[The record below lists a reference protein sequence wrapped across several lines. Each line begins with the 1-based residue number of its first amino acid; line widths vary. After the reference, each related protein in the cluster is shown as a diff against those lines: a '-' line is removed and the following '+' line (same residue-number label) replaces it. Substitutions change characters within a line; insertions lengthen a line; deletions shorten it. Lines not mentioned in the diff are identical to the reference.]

1 MERSTIT
8 RQELYDLVWKESI
21 TSIAKKYALT
31 SRGLKSI
38 CENNKIPLPQNG
50 YWSKVKFNKP
60 VVIEKLPEDSSVS
73 QLIELTSS
81 EKEDTISYE
90 RSPYTILI
98 QEIENDSNAPVI
110 VSDNLTKP
118 DILIQNTQEI
128 YRKQKKER
136 FYRDDKVDYV
146 AINVDDANLARALRI
161 MDAFIKLLRYRGH
174 SFRRDRNNFGPHIV
188 IKDVEFSFYLREV
201 QKRIP
206 ADKLHYSST
215 YLPTGKLVLKIG
227 QSITAVEWKDG
238 SVKLEN
244 QLVKI
249 VAKLELLA
257 EKEILWRE
265 ECRIR
270 SIQRAEEERIKK
282 EFLARKDIEILK
294 VKKLFSDAEKFE
306 KATVYRRFIKATE
319 QKAIEENNVTDELKD
334 WIKWANEK
342 ADWFDPFTKR
352 EDELLNENDREELHK
367 PKQQNNYY
375 R

>member
-1 MERSTIT
+1 MENSTIK

-21 TSIAKKYALT
+21 TSLAKKYALT
-31 SRGLKSI
+31 SHGLKSI
-38 CENNKIPLPQNG
+38 CKNSNIPLPQNG

-60 VVIEKLPEDSSVS
+60 VVIEKLPEDSSFS

-81 EKEDTISYE
+81 VKEDTISYE

-98 QEIENDSNAPVI
+98 QEIENDPNAPVI

-265 ECRIR
+265 ECRIEA
-270 SIQRAEEERIKK
+270 IQRAEEERIKK
-282 EFLARKDIEILK
+282 EFLARKDKEIIK
-294 VKKLFSDAEKFE
+294 IKKLFSDAEKFE

-319 QKAIEENNVTDELKD
+319 QKAIEENNVTSVLKD

-352 EDELLNENDREELHK
+352 EDELLNENDKEELHK

>member
-8 RQELYDLVWKESI
+8 RQVLYDLVWRESI

-38 CENNKIPLPQNG
+38 CENNNIPLPKNG

-60 VVIEKLPEDSSVS
+60 VIIEKLPEDSSVS

-110 VSDNLTKP
+110 VSDNLTKL

-128 YRKQKKER
+128 FRKQKKER

-161 MDAFIKLLRYRGH
+161 MDAFIKLLRCRGH
-174 SFRRDRNNFGPHIV
+174 SFRRDRNNCGPHIV

-265 ECRIR
+265 ECRIAA
-270 SIQRAEEERIKK
+270 IQRAEEERIKK
-282 EFLARKDIEILK
+282 EFLARKDKEIIK
-294 VKKLFSDAEKFE
+294 IKKLFSDAEKFE

-319 QKAIEENNVTDELKD
+319 QKAIEENNVTSELKD